1 MHFGDRYDLF
11 QCDCGNVDRW
21 CFVYSNSGQTYNRH
35 HFQHN
40 SGNIYDRNP
49 GTACAVSIPWHVQDL
64 TFRSDC
70 ISGTGGSQQF
80 QWMNHDAG
88 RCSAFSGDGLLQTCD
103 DRCIIFHDG
112 AVENVEINIFYNS
125 SFSAETCNEC
135 RQVAMIGM
143 IGTEVFRMMNR
154 LTAIGWSWM
163 HIAFQTLALVQVCS

>member
-1 MHFGDRYDLF
+1 M
-11 QCDCGNVDRW
+11 
-21 CFVYSNSGQTYNRH
+21 
-35 HFQHN
+35 
-40 SGNIYDRNP
+40 
-49 GTACAVSIPWHVQDL
+49 QDL

-88 RCSAFSGDGLLQTCD
+88 RCSAFAGDGLLQTCD

-112 AVENVEINIFYNS
+112 AVENMEINIFYNS

-163 HIAFQTLALVQVCS
+163 HIAFQTLALCTSLHCSGLHDHGSFVSGFA